1 MGCTSDM
8 HGLRACKSSFPVSL
22 AAPCSKPLK
31 GSQAEWKKRQM
42 ALMAKMDGTDAA
54 VNVGSGLQATSP
66 HEQYVRG
73 WPVLFHV
80 IFLAS
85 TCREGGLVV
94 MAQPPVCILFSS
106 FIQRCSSWITGLSS
120 SECTSTRFGVTF
132 IRSDSCYAR
141 TELVGF
147 WIGKA

>member
-8 HGLRACKSSFPVSL
+8 HGLRACKSGFAASL
-22 AAPCSKPLK
+22 AAPRSRPLK

-66 HEQYVRG
+66 HEQYVRD

-80 IFLAS
+80 IFFAS
-85 TCREGGLVV
+85 ICRGSGLVV
-94 MAQPPVCILFSS
+94 IAQPRVCILFS
-106 FIQRCSSWITGLSS
+106 
-120 SECTSTRFGVTF
+120 
-132 IRSDSCYAR
+132 
-141 TELVGF
+141 
-147 WIGKA
+147 